1 MINVS
6 QVHSHKSSQ
15 VDELMMVKDLREIR
29 PFESKPGRN
38 HANFDQIQV
47 SPTSTIE
54 MKNLFIWL
62 EKHKK
67 QIAMGKKV

>member
-1 MINVS
+1 MKRVS
-6 QVHSHKSSQ
+6 QVHSHKSSE
-15 VDELMMVKDLREIR
+15 VDELMMVKDLRKIR
-29 PFESKPGRN
+29 PFECKPGRS
-38 HANFDQIQV
+38 HAHFDQIQV

-67 QIAMGKKV
+67 QIAMGEKV